1 MKLALY
7 FQHRIAAATLVVL
20 VVLLGLSFTFELI
33 DEIGNSSGGYGFA
46 QALVYSAMQAPEASV
61 RDLPLMGL
69 IGALVGLGSLASSS
83 EIIAARAAG
92 WSLTRIVALTA
103 VPGFV
108 LGLFGVA
115 VAQFI
120 VPFSSVTAENYKS
133 IAQGRGELNES
144 VRGLWHR
151 LPDGYMSLGSVNSRG
166 EASRLNWFEF
176 TPEHELVEAGE
187 APRGEIASLNW
198 RALDSTRVQ
207 VEQNQIR
214 QRVQDTRVFP
224 IELGASELSLAQV
237 DPSFLPPLSLWKL
250 SQQLKADGLNAQ
262 RPQLYLYQTVFL
274 PLSVVCLVLAAV
286 GFVLG
291 PLRSSP
297 IGTRLFIGVLVG
309 LGFKLVQDVAGPVA
323 LVYGT
328 HPSLA
333 VGLPAALALILAAA
347 MFRRV

>member
-1 MKLALY
+1 MILAWY
-7 FQHRIAAATLVVL
+7 FQKRIMASTLVVL

-33 DEIGNSSGGYGFA
+33 DEIGNASGSYGFA
-46 QALVYSAMQAPEASV
+46 QALVYSLMQTPEALV

-83 EIIAARAAG
+83 EIVAARAAG
-92 WSLTRIVALTA
+92 WSLARIVGLSA

-108 LGLFGVA
+108 LGLVGVL
-115 VAQFI
+115 VAQWV

-151 LPDGYMSLGSVNSRG
+151 LPQGYMSLGSVNSRG
-166 EASRLNWFEF
+166 EASALNWFLF
-176 TPEHELVEAGE
+176 DQAQSLSQAGE
-187 APRGEIASLNW
+187 AARGEIAVNDW
-198 RALDSTRVQ
+198 RAIDSQTIDVLPDRIQ
-207 VEQNQIR
+207 ASP
-214 QRVQDTRVFP
+214 VQDRQFQ
-224 IELGASELSLAQV
+224 IDLGAAELSLAQV
-237 DPSFLPPLSLWKL
+237 DPSFLPPWSLWRL

-262 RPQLYLYQTVFL
+262 RPQLYLYQTLFL

-286 GFVLG
+286 GFILG

-309 LGFKLVQDVAGPVA
+309 LGFKLIQDVSGPVA